1 MKGIKF
7 NDIHSYY
14 DLGLI
19 LSKCEIEPASP
30 KTNYIEIPCADGSI
44 DLSEANGEIKYNNRN
59 VKFTFSVINE
69 NFEEKKMEIC
79 NLLNGVKC
87 KITLD
92 KDADFYFLGRCTVGE
107 HKKEKKIGNIT
118 ISAVCN
124 PYKYRQNETIRTYN
138 LDGEEKTITIE
149 NGRKSV
155 VPIIENEQDLKITF
169 ENKLINLKAGK
180 NMSPNL
186 ILKFGMNT
194 IKLLGNGEVKFTY
207 QEGEL

>member
-107 HKKEKKIGNIT
+107 HKKEKKVGNIT

-155 VPIIENEQDLKITF
+155 VPVIENEQNLQITF
-169 ENKLINLKAGK
+169 ENKIINLKAGK

-194 IKLLGNGEVKFTY
+194 IKLLGNGEVKLTY

>member
-92 KDADFYFLGRCTVGE
+92 KDADFYFLGRCTVEE
-107 HKKEKKIGNIT
+107 HKLEKKVGNIT

>member
-107 HKKEKKIGNIT
+107 HKKEKKVGNIT

-155 VPIIENEQDLKITF
+155 VPIIENEQNLQITF
-169 ENKLINLKAGK
+169 ENKIINLKAGK

-194 IKLLGNGEVKFTY
+194 IKLLGNGEVKLTY